1 MLDAIA
7 KPFGWLMMGLYE
19 LTGNFG
25 VATILF
31 SLCVTLVLLP
41 FMAKSKKS
49 MMRMS
54 RLTPRMQ
61 ELQRKHEGN
70 QQKLNEEMARLYRE
84 EKVNPMSG
92 CLWSLLPFPILLA
105 LYRAVVKPLTIM
117 MGVDSALLASGGAI
131 ANKLTELGYAMSNYT
146 SSGNSFYEEIY
157 KAKFISDHWSDFA
170 GLSDKLVQMDYN
182 FLGLDL
188 SATPNWKFW
197 TFDLSAGAWAVIG
210 LFLIPIIST
219 GLSYLS
225 IYISQKMNPTM
236 GNMNAQQQSTNKT
249 MLLIMPLM
257 SLWIGFV
264 MPAAMGLYWIMNSV
278 LGIIRDVVLT
288 GIFKKQLDKAD
299 AERIERERAREEE
312 LERKRQ
318 ETERLRA
325 MNATNVNRNT
335 SKKKQQ
341 AQQKQQ
347 DTERRAAVEREE
359 RAARRERLGVTEP
372 EKPASQVGNRR
383 YARGRAY
390 VEDRFVNPE
399 AAEEATRAAAAESE
413 FGESI
418 DTEVAE
424 EEVVETAA
432 PAAVDEGAAPVDESG
447 EEGFVEE
454 SFIDE
459 DEDEDQENK
468 R

>member
-1 MLDAIA
+1 MLDTIA
-7 KPFGWLMMGLYE
+7 KPFGWLMMWLYE

-25 VATILF
+25 YATILF

-54 RLTPRMQ
+54 RLTPRIQ

-84 EKVNPMSG
+84 EKANPMSG

-117 MGVDSALLASGGAI
+117 MGIDAAMLASGGAI
-131 ANKLTELGYAMSNYT
+131 GDKLTQLGYAMSNYT
-146 SSGNSFYEEIY
+146 TSANTFYEEIY
-157 KAKFISDHWSDFA
+157 KAKFISDHWADFA
-170 GLSDKLVQMDYN
+170 GLSDKLVQMDYS

-188 SATPNWKFW
+188 SSTPNWKFW
-197 TFDLSAGAWAVIG
+197 AFDFSSGVWPVIG
-210 LFLIPIIST
+210 LFMIPIIST

-225 IYISQKMNPTM
+225 IYISQKMNPTTAT
-236 GNMNAQQQSTNKT
+236 MNAQQQSTNKT

-257 SLWIGFV
+257 SLWIGFI

-278 LGIIRDVVLT
+278 LGVIRDVVLT
-288 GIFKKQLDKAD
+288 KIFKKQMDIED
-299 AERIERERAREEE
+299 AERIEREREREEE

-325 MNATNVNRNT
+325 MNATKENRNT

-347 DTERRAAVEREE
+347 DTERKAAAEREE

-372 EKPASQVGNRR
+372 EKPASQVGSRR

-390 VEDRFVNPE
+390 VEDRYTNPE
-399 AAEEATRAAAAESE
+399 NAQAATQAAAAESE

-418 DTEVAE
+418 DSSV
-424 EEVVETAA
+424 
-432 PAAVDEGAAPVDESG
+432 
-447 EEGFVEE
+447 
-454 SFIDE
+454 E
-459 DEDEDQENK
+459 DEVLETGAVSVPEDEEKQEN
-468 R
+468 

>member
-1 MLDAIA
+1 
-7 KPFGWLMMGLYE
+7 
-19 LTGNFG
+19 
-25 VATILF
+25 
-31 SLCVTLVLLP
+31 
-41 FMAKSKKS
+41 
-49 MMRMS
+49 
-54 RLTPRMQ
+54 
-61 ELQRKHEGN
+61 
-70 QQKLNEEMARLYRE
+70 
-84 EKVNPMSG
+84 
-92 CLWSLLPFPILLA
+92 
-105 LYRAVVKPLTIM
+105 
-117 MGVDSALLASGGAI
+117 
-131 ANKLTELGYAMSNYT
+131 MSNYT
-146 SSGNSFYEEIY
+146 TSTNTFYEEIY

-182 FLGLDL
+182 FIGLDL
-188 SATPNWKFW
+188 SSTPNWKFW

-225 IYISQKMNPTM
+225 IYISQKMNPTTAT
-236 GNMNAQQQSTNKT
+236 MNAQQQSTNKT
-249 MLLIMPLM
+249 MLLMMPLM

-278 LGIIRDVVLT
+278 LGVVRDVVLT
-288 GIFKKQLDKAD
+288 KIYKKQMDIED
-299 AERIERERAREEE
+299 AERIERERLREEE

-325 MNATNVNRNT
+325 MNATNVNKNT

-347 DTERRAAVEREE
+347 DTERKAAAEREE

-390 VEDRFVNPE
+390 VEDRFENPD

-413 FGESI
+413 FGDSI
-418 DTEVAE
+418 DPDVE
-424 EEVVETAA
+424 EDVVEGTAA
-432 PAAVDEGAAPVDESG
+432 EAACDG
-447 EEGFVEE
+447 EE
-454 SFIDE
+454 
-459 DEDEDQENK
+459 QENK
-468 R
+468 E

>member
-1 MLDAIA
+1 MLDTIA
-7 KPFGWLMMGLYE
+7 KPFGWLMMWLYE

-25 VATILF
+25 YATILF

-54 RLTPRMQ
+54 RLTPRIQ

-84 EKVNPMSG
+84 EKANPMSG

-117 MGVDSALLASGGAI
+117 MGIDAALLASGGAI
-131 ANKLTELGYAMSNYT
+131 GDKLTQLGYAMSNYT
-146 SSGNSFYEEIY
+146 TSANTFYEEIY
-157 KAKFISDHWSDFA
+157 KAKFISDHWADFA
-170 GLSDKLVQMDYN
+170 GLSDKLVQMDYS

-188 SATPNWKFW
+188 SSTPNWKFW
-197 TFDLSAGAWAVIG
+197 AFDFSSGVWPVIG
-210 LFLIPIIST
+210 LFMIPIIST

-225 IYISQKMNPTM
+225 IYISQKMNPTTAT
-236 GNMNAQQQSTNKT
+236 MNAQQQSTNKT

-257 SLWIGFV
+257 SLWIGFI

-278 LGIIRDVVLT
+278 LGVIRDVVLT
-288 GIFKKQLDKAD
+288 KIFKKQMDIED
-299 AERIERERAREEE
+299 AERIEREREREEE

-325 MNATNVNRNT
+325 MNATKENRNT

-347 DTERRAAVEREE
+347 DTERKAAAEREE

-372 EKPASQVGNRR
+372 EKPASQVGSRR

-390 VEDRFVNPE
+390 VEDRYTNPE
-399 AAEEATRAAAAESE
+399 NAQAATQAAAAESE

-418 DTEVAE
+418 DSSV
-424 EEVVETAA
+424 
-432 PAAVDEGAAPVDESG
+432 
-447 EEGFVEE
+447 
-454 SFIDE
+454 E
-459 DEDEDQENK
+459 DEVLETGAVSVPEDDEKQEN
-468 R
+468 

>member
-1 MLDAIA
+1 MLDTIA
-7 KPFGWLMMGLYE
+7 KPFGWLMMKLYE

-25 VATILF
+25 LATILF

-49 MMRMS
+49 MMRMT
-54 RLTPRMQ
+54 RLTPRIQ

-70 QQKLNEEMARLYRE
+70 PQKLNEEMARLYRE
-84 EKVNPMSG
+84 EKANPMSG
-92 CLWSLLPFPILLA
+92 CLWS
-105 LYRAVVKPLTIM
+105 PLTIM

-131 ANKLTELGYAMSNYT
+131 ADKLTQLGYAMSNYT
-146 SSGNSFYEEIY
+146 TSTNTFYEEIY

-182 FLGLDL
+182 FIGLDL
-188 SATPNWKFW
+188 SSTPNWKFW

-225 IYISQKMNPTM
+225 IYISQKMNPTTAT
-236 GNMNAQQQSTNKT
+236 MNAQQQSTNKT
-249 MLLIMPLM
+249 MLLMMPLM
-257 SLWIGFV
+257 SLWIGFI

-278 LGIIRDVVLT
+278 LGVVRDVVLT
-288 GIFKKQLDKAD
+288 KIYKKQMDIED
-299 AERIERERAREEE
+299 AERIERERLREEE

-325 MNATNVNRNT
+325 MNATNVNKNT

-347 DTERRAAVEREE
+347 DTERKAAAEREE

-390 VEDRFVNPE
+390 VEDRFENPD

-413 FGESI
+413 FGDSI
-418 DTEVAE
+418 DPDVE
-424 EEVVETAA
+424 EDVVEGTAA
-432 PAAVDEGAAPVDESG
+432 EAACDG
-447 EEGFVEE
+447 EE
-454 SFIDE
+454 
-459 DEDEDQENK
+459 QENK
-468 R
+468 E

>member
-1 MLDAIA
+1 
-7 KPFGWLMMGLYE
+7 
-19 LTGNFG
+19 
-25 VATILF
+25 
-31 SLCVTLVLLP
+31 
-41 FMAKSKKS
+41 
-49 MMRMS
+49 
-54 RLTPRMQ
+54 
-61 ELQRKHEGN
+61 
-70 QQKLNEEMARLYRE
+70 
-84 EKVNPMSG
+84 
-92 CLWSLLPFPILLA
+92 
-105 LYRAVVKPLTIM
+105 
-117 MGVDSALLASGGAI
+117 
-131 ANKLTELGYAMSNYT
+131 
-146 SSGNSFYEEIY
+146 
-157 KAKFISDHWSDFA
+157 
-170 GLSDKLVQMDYN
+170 
-182 FLGLDL
+182 
-188 SATPNWKFW
+188 
-197 TFDLSAGAWAVIG
+197 
-210 LFLIPIIST
+210 
-219 GLSYLS
+219 
-225 IYISQKMNPTM
+225 M

-341 AQQKQQ
+341 

-432 PAAVDEGAAPVDESG
+432 PAAVDEGAAPVDESE

>member
-1 MLDAIA
+1 M
-7 KPFGWLMMGLYE
+7 
-19 LTGNFG
+19 
-25 VATILF
+25 
-31 SLCVTLVLLP
+31 
-41 FMAKSKKS
+41 
-49 MMRMS
+49 
-54 RLTPRMQ
+54 
-61 ELQRKHEGN
+61 
-70 QQKLNEEMARLYRE
+70 
-84 EKVNPMSG
+84 
-92 CLWSLLPFPILLA
+92 
-105 LYRAVVKPLTIM
+105 VKPLTIM
-117 MGVDSALLASGGAI
+117 MGIDAATIAAGGAI
-131 ANKLTELGYAMSNYT
+131 GDKLSQLGYAMSNYT
-146 SSGNSFYEEIY
+146 TSTNTFYEEIFQ
-157 KAKFISDHWSDFA
+157 AKFISDHFDQFA

-188 SATPNWKFW
+188 SSTPNWKFW
-197 TFDLSAGAWAVIG
+197 TFDFSAGAWAVIG

-225 IYISQKMNPTM
+225 IYISQKMNPTTTT
-236 GNMNAQQQSTNKT
+236 MNAQQQSTNKT

-257 SLWIGFV
+257 SLWIGFI

-278 LGIIRDVVLT
+278 LGVIRDVVLT
-288 GIFKKQLDKAD
+288 KIYKKQMDLED
-299 AERIERERAREEE
+299 AERLERERAREEE

-347 DTERRAAVEREE
+347 DTERKAAAEREE

-390 VEDRFVNPE
+390 VADRFENPE
-399 AAEEATRAAAAESE
+399 AAEEATLAAAAESE

-418 DTEVAE
+418 DFDVEDDVLESTAE
-424 EEVVETAA
+424 NLPEN
-432 PAAVDEGAAPVDESG
+432 
-447 EEGFVEE
+447 
-454 SFIDE
+454 
-459 DEDEDQENK
+459 DEDQENK
-468 R
+468 E

>member
-1 MLDAIA
+1 MTSKELIGYLDDMKITGKTASSSLEDVFVQMVRKKLA
-7 KPFGWLMMGLYE
+7 PVLEERAAE
-19 LTGNFG
+19 L
-25 VATILF
+25 
-31 SLCVTLVLLP
+31 
-41 FMAKSKKS
+41 
-49 MMRMS
+49 
-54 RLTPRMQ
+54 
-61 ELQRKHEGN
+61 
-70 QQKLNEEMARLYRE
+70 E
-84 EKVNPMSG
+84 EKR
-92 CLWSLLPFPILLA
+92 
-105 LYRAVVKPLTIM
+105 RA
-117 MGVDSALLASGGAI
+117 
-131 ANKLTELGYAMSNYT
+131 
-146 SSGNSFYEEIY
+146 EEE
-157 KAKFISDHWSDFA
+157 
-170 GLSDKLVQMDYN
+170 
-182 FLGLDL
+182 
-188 SATPNWKFW
+188 
-197 TFDLSAGAWAVIG
+197 
-210 LFLIPIIST
+210 
-219 GLSYLS
+219 
-225 IYISQKMNPTM
+225 
-236 GNMNAQQQSTNKT
+236 
-249 MLLIMPLM
+249 
-257 SLWIGFV
+257 
-264 MPAAMGLYWIMNSV
+264 AA
-278 LGIIRDVVLT
+278 
-288 GIFKKQLDKAD
+288 A
-299 AERIERERAREEE
+299 AEEAERAREEE

-390 VEDRFVNPE
+390 VEDRFVNPD

-424 EEVVETAA
+424 DEVVETAA
-432 PAAVDEGAAPVDESG
+432 PAAVDEGAAPVDESE

>member
-1 MLDAIA
+1 
-7 KPFGWLMMGLYE
+7 
-19 LTGNFG
+19 
-25 VATILF
+25 
-31 SLCVTLVLLP
+31 
-41 FMAKSKKS
+41 
-49 MMRMS
+49 
-54 RLTPRMQ
+54 
-61 ELQRKHEGN
+61 
-70 QQKLNEEMARLYRE
+70 
-84 EKVNPMSG
+84 
-92 CLWSLLPFPILLA
+92 
-105 LYRAVVKPLTIM
+105 
-117 MGVDSALLASGGAI
+117 
-131 ANKLTELGYAMSNYT
+131 
-146 SSGNSFYEEIY
+146 
-157 KAKFISDHWSDFA
+157 
-170 GLSDKLVQMDYN
+170 
-182 FLGLDL
+182 
-188 SATPNWKFW
+188 
-197 TFDLSAGAWAVIG
+197 
-210 LFLIPIIST
+210 
-219 GLSYLS
+219 
-225 IYISQKMNPTM
+225 MNPTTAT
-236 GNMNAQQQSTNKT
+236 MNAQQQSTNKT

-257 SLWIGFV
+257 SLWIGFI
-264 MPAAMGLYWIMNSV
+264 MPAAMGLYWIMNSI
-278 LGIIRDVVLT
+278 LGVIRDVVLT
-288 GIFKKQLDKAD
+288 SIYKKQLDKAD

-325 MNATNVNRNT
+325 MNATNVNKNT

-418 DTEVAE
+418 DSEVD
-424 EEVVETAA
+424 EEVLETAA
-432 PAAVDEGAAPVDESG
+432 PAVENVDEPED
-447 EEGFVEE
+447 EGFVEE

>member
-1 MLDAIA
+1 MLDTIA
-7 KPFGWLMMGLYE
+7 KPFGWLMMWLYE

-25 VATILF
+25 YATILF

-54 RLTPRMQ
+54 RLTPRIQ

-84 EKVNPMSG
+84 EKANPMSG

-117 MGVDSALLASGGAI
+117 MGIDAAMLASGGAI
-131 ANKLTELGYAMSNYT
+131 GDKLTQLGYAMSNYT
-146 SSGNSFYEEIY
+146 ASTNTFYEEIY
-157 KAKFISDHWSDFA
+157 KAKFISDHWADFA
-170 GLSDKLVQMDYN
+170 GLSDKLVQMDYS

-188 SATPNWKFW
+188 SSTPNWKFW
-197 TFDLSAGAWAVIG
+197 AFDFSSGVWPVIG
-210 LFLIPIIST
+210 LFMIPIIST

-225 IYISQKMNPTM
+225 IYISQKMNPTTAT
-236 GNMNAQQQSTNKT
+236 MNAQQQSTNKT

-257 SLWIGFV
+257 SLWIGFI

-278 LGIIRDVVLT
+278 LGVIRDVVLT
-288 GIFKKQLDKAD
+288 KVFKKQMDIED
-299 AERIERERAREEE
+299 AERIEREREREEE

-325 MNATNVNRNT
+325 MNATKENRNT

-347 DTERRAAVEREE
+347 DTERKAAAEREE

-372 EKPASQVGNRR
+372 EKPASQVGSRR

-390 VEDRFVNPE
+390 VEDRYTNPE
-399 AAEEATRAAAAESE
+399 NAQAATQAAAAESE

-418 DTEVAE
+418 DSSV
-424 EEVVETAA
+424 
-432 PAAVDEGAAPVDESG
+432 
-447 EEGFVEE
+447 
-454 SFIDE
+454 E
-459 DEDEDQENK
+459 DEVLETGAVSVPEDDEKQEN
-468 R
+468 

>member
-1 MLDAIA
+1 MLDTIA
-7 KPFGWLMMGLYE
+7 KPFGWLMMKLYE

-25 VATILF
+25 LATILF

-54 RLTPRMQ
+54 RLTPRVE
-61 ELQRKHEGN
+61 ELRRKHEGN
-70 QQKLNEEMARLYRE
+70 PQKLNEEMARLYRE
-84 EKVNPMSG
+84 EKANPMSG

-131 ANKLTELGYAMSNYT
+131 SDKLTQLGYAMSNYT
-146 SSGNSFYEEIY
+146 TSANTFYEEIY

-188 SATPNWKFW
+188 SSTPNWKFW
-197 TFDLSAGAWAVIG
+197 TFDLSGGAWAVIG

-225 IYISQKMNPTM
+225 IYVSQKMNPTTAT
-236 GNMNAQQQSTNKT
+236 MNAQQQSTNKT
-249 MLLIMPLM
+249 MLLMMPLM

-278 LGIIRDVVLT
+278 LGVLRDVVLT
-288 GIFKKQLDKAD
+288 KIYKKQMDKED
-299 AERIERERAREEE
+299 AERLEREREREEE

-347 DTERRAAVEREE
+347 DTERKAAAEREE

-399 AAEEATRAAAAESE
+399 AAAAATAAAAAESE
-413 FGESI
+413 YGESI
-418 DTEVAE
+418 DPDVEEDVVA
-424 EEVVETAA
+424 AA
-432 PAAVDEGAAPVDESG
+432 SAEAAGDG
-447 EEGFVEE
+447 EE
-454 SFIDE
+454 
-459 DEDEDQENK
+459 QENK
-468 R
+468 E

>member
-1 MLDAIA
+1 MLDTIA
-7 KPFGWLMMGLYE
+7 KPFGWLMMWLYE

-25 VATILF
+25 YATILF

-54 RLTPRMQ
+54 RLTPRIQ

-84 EKVNPMSG
+84 EKANPMSG

-117 MGVDSALLASGGAI
+117 MGIDAALLASGGAI
-131 ANKLTELGYAMSNYT
+131 GDKLTQLGYAMSNYT
-146 SSGNSFYEEIY
+146 TSANTFYEEIY
-157 KAKFISDHWSDFA
+157 KAKFISDHWADFA

-182 FLGLDL
+182 FIGLDL
-188 SATPNWKFW
+188 SSTPNWKFW
-197 TFDLSAGAWAVIG
+197 TFDFSSGVWPVIG
-210 LFLIPIIST
+210 LFMIPIIST

-225 IYISQKMNPTM
+225 IYISQKMNPTTAT
-236 GNMNAQQQSTNKT
+236 MNAQQQSTNKT

-257 SLWIGFV
+257 SLWIGFI

-278 LGIIRDVVLT
+278 LGVIRDVVLT
-288 GIFKKQLDKAD
+288 KIFKKQMDIED
-299 AERIERERAREEE
+299 AERIEREREREEE

-325 MNATNVNRNT
+325 MNATKENRNT

-347 DTERRAAVEREE
+347 DTERKAAAEREE

-372 EKPASQVGNRR
+372 EKPASQVGSRR

-390 VEDRFVNPE
+390 VEDRYTNPE
-399 AAEEATRAAAAESE
+399 NAQAATQAAAAESE

-418 DTEVAE
+418 DSSV
-424 EEVVETAA
+424 
-432 PAAVDEGAAPVDESG
+432 
-447 EEGFVEE
+447 
-454 SFIDE
+454 E
-459 DEDEDQENK
+459 DEVLETGAVSVPEDDEKQEN
-468 R
+468 

>member
-1 MLDAIA
+1 MLDTIA
-7 KPFGWLMMGLYE
+7 KPFGWLMMKLYE

-25 VATILF
+25 LATILF

-49 MMRMS
+49 MMRMT
-54 RLTPRMQ
+54 RLTPRIQ

-84 EKVNPMSG
+84 EKANPMSG

-117 MGVDSALLASGGAI
+117 MGIDAATIAAGGAI
-131 ANKLTELGYAMSNYT
+131 GDKLSQLGYAMSNYT
-146 SSGNSFYEEIY
+146 TSTNTFYEEIFQ
-157 KAKFISDHWSDFA
+157 AKFISDHFDQFA

-188 SATPNWKFW
+188 SSTPNWKFW
-197 TFDLSAGAWAVIG
+197 TFDFSAGAWAVIG

-225 IYISQKMNPTM
+225 IYISQKMNPTTTT
-236 GNMNAQQQSTNKT
+236 MNAQQQSTNKT

-257 SLWIGFV
+257 SLWIGFI

-278 LGIIRDVVLT
+278 LGVIRDVVLT
-288 GIFKKQLDKAD
+288 KIYKKQMDRED
-299 AERIERERAREEE
+299 AERLERERAREEE

-347 DTERRAAVEREE
+347 DTERKAAAEREE

-390 VEDRFVNPE
+390 VADRFENPE
-399 AAEEATRAAAAESE
+399 AAEEATLAAAAESE

-418 DTEVAE
+418 DFDVEDDVLESTAE
-424 EEVVETAA
+424 NLPEN
-432 PAAVDEGAAPVDESG
+432 
-447 EEGFVEE
+447 
-454 SFIDE
+454 
-459 DEDEDQENK
+459 DEDQENK
-468 R
+468 E

>member
-1 MLDAIA
+1 MLDTIA
-7 KPFGWLMMGLYE
+7 KPFGWLMMWLYE

-25 VATILF
+25 YATILF

-54 RLTPRMQ
+54 RLTPRIQ

-84 EKVNPMSG
+84 EKANPMSG

-117 MGVDSALLASGGAI
+117 MGIDAALLASGGAI
-131 ANKLTELGYAMSNYT
+131 GDKLTQLGYAMSNYT
-146 SSGNSFYEEIY
+146 ASTNTFYEEIY
-157 KAKFISDHWSDFA
+157 KAKFISDHWADFA
-170 GLSDKLVQMDYN
+170 GLSDKLVQMDYS

-188 SATPNWKFW
+188 SSTPNWKFW
-197 TFDLSAGAWAVIG
+197 AFDFSSGVWPVIG
-210 LFLIPIIST
+210 LFMIPIIST

-225 IYISQKMNPTM
+225 IYISQKMNPTTAT
-236 GNMNAQQQSTNKT
+236 MNAQQQSTNKT

-257 SLWIGFV
+257 SLWIGFI

-278 LGIIRDVVLT
+278 LGVIRDVVLT
-288 GIFKKQLDKAD
+288 KIFKKQMDIED
-299 AERIERERAREEE
+299 AERIEREREREEE

-325 MNATNVNRNT
+325 MNATKENRNT

-347 DTERRAAVEREE
+347 DTERKAAAEREE

-372 EKPASQVGNRR
+372 EKPASQVGSRR

-390 VEDRFVNPE
+390 VEDRYTNPE
-399 AAEEATRAAAAESE
+399 NAQAATQAAAAESE

-418 DTEVAE
+418 DSSV
-424 EEVVETAA
+424 
-432 PAAVDEGAAPVDESG
+432 
-447 EEGFVEE
+447 
-454 SFIDE
+454 E
-459 DEDEDQENK
+459 DEVLETGAVSVPEDDEKQEN
-468 R
+468 